1 MGFNGISTQLFEVT
15 DIQRWVDGGG
25 DSLVVTQAV
34 VHEPPKDFMEHIHL
48 AQSDPEDNV
57 EDNLVPSNSSSIM
70 NPFET
75 DENVASVVEAPVT
88 DTVLDLFGEDP
99 LNDKNNGAV
108 MLPELAKRFNHSLA
122 NGFDKEVISK
132 LIAKHLPAANCSGL
146 IPPILNPEIAE
157 AFKNKDKVREDK
169 FLISTQET
177 VAASIMA
184 LYKETKLALDANK
197 DVEFLA
203 DSTKLMLETFH
214 KISLHRTYLLSP
226 LLNLQKQHPS
236 FKLQCSFQQAQ
247 DERKQTIKHH
257 SGEQTQESQQL
268 PAQSVEEVQETS
280 IEITIPRSSAPYPGC
295 SSFIREAFLKKGIP
309 EEVIPILLASIAK
322 GTLKNYDTVFS
333 RWWDF
338 CTNHSR
344 DPYNYDLAEQDIT
357 NNENEGDERDEDD
370 SDFGSGDD
378 LSDESETD

>member
-1 MGFNGISTQLFEVT
+1 MPKRPRSSKNSSDSVT
-15 DIQRWVDGGG
+15 DSVRKKSRRYEKLQEKLEKLRNELLTRSNSS
-25 DSLVVTQAV
+25 DSEQ
-34 VHEPPKDFMEHIHL
+34 
-48 AQSDPEDNV
+48 AQSDPEEDNV
-57 EDNLVPSNSSSIM
+57 EDNLVPSNSSCIM

-99 LNDKNNGAV
+99 LNDKNNGAD

-122 NGFDKEVISK
+122 NGFGKEVISK

-169 FLISTQET
+169 FLISMQET

-214 KISLHRTYLLSP
+214 KISLHRRYLLSP
-226 LLNLQKQHPS
+226 LLNVKYK
-236 FKLQCSFQQAQ
+236 KLLESQPIDKFLYGE
-247 DERKQTIKHH
+247 DLLEKLKQTQASKSAASQVTSIMKPKMAKYNSTTQRYTGGNSNCMPQPVSSSRNNTRHLNYNVP
-257 SGEQTQESQQL
+257 SNKPKMKGNRRSNITQENRARNPSNYQPSQWRRYRRPQ
-268 PAQSVEEVQETS
+268 
-280 IEITIPRSSAPYPGC
+280 
-295 SSFIREAFLKKGIP
+295 
-309 EEVIPILLASIAK
+309 
-322 GTLKNYDTVFS
+322 
-333 RWWDF
+333 
-338 CTNHSR
+338 
-344 DPYNYDLAEQDIT
+344 
-357 NNENEGDERDEDD
+357 
-370 SDFGSGDD
+370 
-378 LSDESETD
+378 